1 MAEKELGV
9 AASPEAME
17 ISPTKNVDVVQN
29 EPGPHVQSNLT
40 MFHDGINHC
49 IDKCLDAKVFAT
61 CYKPLWDK
69 SRDMFEE
76 LIQQAIS
83 QTKDKVKEQL
93 ETSFATEDL
102 AESLG
107 LMNELMKESKI
118 ANVDKLAWRPTGDP
132 EADSRAYFMA
142 IKKRKLEELEN
153 ELQKTKSQEEL
164 LARMVQERREEFS
177 STEDKI
183 KAVLNDVDSIYSAA
197 EEFQLRN
204 ESNLNSLKGS
214 IGTTMHFDP
223 EPDSVVEK

>member
-1 MAEKELGV
+1 MAEKELGS
-9 AASPEAME
+9 AASPEAMD
-17 ISPTKNVDVVQN
+17 ISPAKNVDVVQN
-29 EPGPHVQSNLT
+29 EPGSRIQSNVN
-40 MFHDGINHC
+40 MFHEGINHC

-69 SRDMFEE
+69 NKDMFEE

-93 ETSFATEDL
+93 ETSFTTEDL

-107 LMNELMKESKI
+107 LMNELMKESRV
-118 ANVDKLAWRPTGDP
+118 ANVDKLAWRPIGDP

-153 ELQKTKSQEEL
+153 ELQKTKNEEEL
-164 LARMVQERREEFS
+164 LTRMVQERREEFS

-183 KAVLNDVDSIYSAA
+183 KAALNDVDSIYGAA

-204 ESNLNSLKGS
+204 GSNMNSLKGS
-214 IGTTMHFDP
+214 VGTTMHFDP
-223 EPDSVVEK
+223 GPDSVVEK